1 MTVED
6 RVKDQEGKYRIC
18 VKPIFY
24 GRFARRLPA
33 KAARHTGYRPKGGKK
48 QDGKRMFSPDKT
60 HSGRKRPGNTIV
72 MSPVLEPVPC
82 GLFVFVEMVVDLA
95 RERRT
100 DAIDCF
106 EVRQPRIGNPTGR
119 AEMV

>member
-1 MTVED
+1 
-6 RVKDQEGKYRIC
+6 
-18 VKPIFY
+18 
-24 GRFARRLPA
+24 
-33 KAARHTGYRPKGGKK
+33 
-48 QDGKRMFSPDKT
+48 MFSPGKT

-72 MSPVLEPVPC
+72 MSPVLEPVPFRLALKKTLPC